1 MALVDHPR
9 LATREDMLL
18 LEIRHEASMPFF
30 HKKDAEP
37 PVYRS
42 EFRAIPAGVVY
53 RPPRRTPKPRM
64 PSVVTG
70 IIQPG
75 PGGEVGGT
83 ARLDTEGRY
92 TVQLHFDTAPPG
104 GSKSSHPIRMSQPF
118 AGQGNAM
125 HFPLLPGTEVLV
137 AFANG
142 DPDRPVIIGALP
154 NVTSPSAINVREA
167 RKHRLETSKGI
178 LVEFG
183 ITDRVRARTDKS

>member
-1 MALVDHPR
+1 
-9 LATREDMLL
+9 LL

-30 HKKDAEP
+30 HKKDDEP

-70 IIQPG
+70 IVQPG

-83 ARLDTEGRY
+83 ARLDLEGRY

-154 NVTSPSAINVREA
+154 NVTSPSAIDAREA

-183 ITDRVRARTDKS
+183 ITDRVRARTEKT